1 MHRWQLPPLRWTAV
15 RPGSITMER
24 VLFAAKVAVAAGL
37 AWWAAGAADGSV
49 TPYFAPLG
57 VLLVVQPTVYD
68 SLSRAV
74 QRVVGVTAGVLV
86 ALLVSH
92 FVGLNGWIMAA
103 VAFVGMLLGWL
114 LRLGPTGVVQIPVS
128 VLLVMVVGSATP
140 GYAWAR
146 IVDTLIGVGIGA
158 AAVLLS
164 PAAPSNDG
172 LVATATEPL
181 GRLAAVLRTAGT
193 GIAGEWTGPQ
203 ADRWLADAAAVVD
216 DIVDRRHRLATQKLG
231 ARWNARASRF
241 LPTLTRTE
249 DALAVARRTAVQ
261 VRGIARGLTEAAA
274 NGPTWPVPGMGAV
287 LTAAAG
293 AVDAYAGW
301 VAAGDPATGRP
312 ALAALAAAV
321 DRTEA
326 DLDASVHRARTRWGD
341 DPSRWL
347 SLGVVLA
354 GAQRILAELAGVL
367 DRADRG

>member
-1 MHRWQLPPLRWTAV
+1 M
-15 RPGSITMER
+15 ITTDRM
-24 VLFAAKVAVAAGL
+24 VFAAKVAVAAGL

-74 QRVVGVTAGVLV
+74 QRVVGVVVGVMV

-92 FVGLNGWIMAA
+92 FIGLDGVIIGA

-158 AAVLLS
+158 AVVLLS
-164 PAAPSNDG
+164 PSAPSNPD
-172 LVATATEPL
+172 LVAIATEPL
-181 GRLAAVLRTAGT
+181 GRLADILRQAGA
-193 GIAGEWTGPQ
+193 GIAVEWSRIH
-203 ADRWLADAAAVVD
+203 ADRWLADAVAVVD
-216 DIVDRRHRLATQKLG
+216 DAAERRRQLANQKLG

-241 LPTLTRTE
+241 VPTLVRTE
-249 DALAVARRTAVQ
+249 EALAVTRRMAVQ
-261 VRGIARGLTEAAA
+261 VRGMTRGLTEAAA
-274 NGPTWPVPGMGAV
+274 AGPTWPLPGMGEL
-287 LTAAAG
+287 LTATAD

-301 VAAGDPATGRP
+301 VSSGDDTTGRP
-312 ALAALAAAV
+312 ALADAIDRSERALAAS
-321 DRTEA
+321 
-326 DLDASVHRARTRWGD
+326 LGRARTRWGD
-341 DPSRWL
+341 DPNRWL

-354 GAQRILAELAGVL
+354 GTQRVIAELDGAV
-367 DRADRG
+367 DRTDVDG